1 MFSKQQS
8 LQIKGGAIMLLLFHH
23 LFYTANRFEP
33 FGVTP
38 WFLSK
43 EDLIIIATAA
53 RVCVWIFVFASAYGI
68 TTLFERKA
76 PEKSIGRFVFE
87 RWFSLMKGGYW
98 LIYPLAFVILTIAG
112 KDVFSLYNNN
122 LLCVLVDW
130 SGWSDFFKSPT
141 LMGGWWYMCFAQ
153 ILVIIMPVCIW
164 LCKKWNYLMIP
175 LLLFVTQYIDKSGI
189 VSNAG
194 GVYISYLSAVI
205 LGILCVCNS
214 ADIEKLLSKKKITGI
229 SAGVLFCILLMAR
242 YYLSLETF
250 PYNNR
255 YLPWFLAGFAAVAFS
270 ICISRLFSGVPASV
284 LAFLGKHS
292 GNMFLIHVLFI
303 HNVPQIVFKTK
314 TVLFSWCT
322 LFLLSLLSSILVE
335 RLKNVIV
342 FLYKKLSFVKSRNK
356 Y

>member
-112 KDVFSLYNNN
+112 
-122 LLCVLVDW
+122 
-130 SGWSDFFKSPT
+130 
-141 LMGGWWYMCFAQ
+141 
-153 ILVIIMPVCIW
+153 I
-164 LCKKWNYLMIP
+164 
-175 LLLFVTQYIDKSGI
+175 
-189 VSNAG
+189 
-194 GVYISYLSAVI
+194 
-205 LGILCVCNS
+205 CN
-214 ADIEKLLSKKKITGI
+214 
-229 SAGVLFCILLMAR
+229 
-242 YYLSLETF
+242 
-250 PYNNR
+250 
-255 YLPWFLAGFAAVAFS
+255 GF
-270 ICISRLFSGVPASV
+270 
-284 LAFLGKHS
+284 
-292 GNMFLIHVLFI
+292 
-303 HNVPQIVFKTK
+303 
-314 TVLFSWCT
+314 
-322 LFLLSLLSSILVE
+322 
-335 RLKNVIV
+335 
-342 FLYKKLSFVKSRNK
+342 
-356 Y
+356 

>member
-23 LFYTANRFEP
+23 LFYTASRFEP

-43 EDLIIIATAA
+43 EKLIIIATAA

-68 TTLFERKA
+68 ATLFERKA

-87 RWFSLMKGGYW
+87 RWFSLMGGGYW
-98 LIYPLAFVILTIAG
+98 LIYPLAFAILTIAG
-112 KDVFSLYNNN
+112 KDVFALYNNS

-175 LLLFVTQYIDKSGI
+175 LLLFATQYIDKSGI

-205 LGILCVCNS
+205 LGILCVHNS
-214 ADIEKLLSKKKITGI
+214 SDLEKLLSKKKIAGI
-229 SAGVLFCILLMAR
+229 IAGMLFCMLLVAR
-242 YYLSLETF
+242 YYFSLETF

-255 YLPWFLAGFAAVAFS
+255 YLPWFLAGFASLAFS
-270 ICISRLFSGVPASV
+270 ICISRLFSGIPAMV
-284 LAFLGKHS
+284 LAFFGKYS
-292 GNMFLIHVLFI
+292 GSMFLIHVLFI
-303 HNVPQIVFKTK
+303 HNVPQMVYKTK

-322 LFLLSLLSSILVE
+322 LLLVSLLLSILIEKLKKGVVYIE
-335 RLKNVIV
+335 RKII
-342 FLYKKLSFVKSRNK
+342 FNK
-356 Y
+356 EQK

>member
-23 LFYTANRFEP
+23 LFYTASRFEP

-43 EDLIIIATAA
+43 EKLIIIATAA

-68 TTLFERKA
+68 ATLFERKA

-87 RWFSLMKGGYW
+87 RWFSLMGGGYW
-98 LIYPLAFVILTIAG
+98 LIYPLAFAILTIAG
-112 KDVFSLYNNN
+112 KDVFALYNNS

-175 LLLFVTQYIDKSGI
+175 LLLLITQYIDSSGI
-189 VSNAG
+189 VSSYG
-194 GVYISYLSAVI
+194 GVYISYLPAVI
-205 LGILCVCNS
+205 LGILCVYNS
-214 ADIEKLLSKKKITGI
+214 SDLEKLLDKKILVGI
-229 SAGVLFCILLMAR
+229 IAGILFCILLVGR
-242 YYLSLETF
+242 YYVSLETF
-250 PYNNR
+250 SYNSR
-255 YLPWFLAGFAAVAFS
+255 HLQWFLAGFAALAFS
-270 ICISRLFSGVPASV
+270 ICISRLFIGVPAAI

-303 HNVPQIVFKTK
+303 HNVPQMVFKTQ
-314 TVLFSWCT
+314 TVLFSWCI
-322 LFLLSLLSSILVE
+322 LFLVSLLSSILVE
-335 RLKNVIV
+335 KV
-342 FLYKKLSFVKSRNK
+342 KKLLSYIVKKLLKLEKVNK
-356 Y
+356 

>member
-175 LLLFVTQYIDKSGI
+175 LLLFVTQYIDSSGI
-189 VSNAG
+189 VSSYG
-194 GVYISYLSAVI
+194 GVYLSYLPAVI
-205 LGILCVCNS
+205 LGILCVHNS
-214 ADIEKLLSKKKITGI
+214 HDWEKLLSKKIRAGI
-229 SAGVLFCILLMAR
+229 IAGVLFVMLLVVR

-250 PYNNR
+250 PYNSR
-255 YLPWFLAGFAAVAFS
+255 HLQWFLAGFAALAFS
-270 ICISRLFSGVPASV
+270 ICISRLFSGKSAVI
-284 LAFLGKHS
+284 LTFFGKHS

-303 HNVPQIVFKTK
+303 HNVPQMIFKTK
-314 TVLFSWCT
+314 IVLFSWCT
-322 LFLLSLLSSILVE
+322 LFLISLLFSILIEKIKMLLACIIKRVVE
-335 RLKNVIV
+335 LRKI
-342 FLYKKLSFVKSRNK
+342 K
-356 Y
+356 